1 MPPDENDTTVAQLA
15 LLSRRLEREHKA
27 RLAAEVLAE
36 QGLRELY
43 QTQQELRLLVSI
55 ADTANQSS
63 SITGALRFAV
73 TSICNHT
80 GWEVGHAYLNHQ
92 LPAASPL
99 RSARIWNDNLAPAF
113 AELRDLTEQR
123 SLVASDGWPGRV
135 LAVRQP
141 AWIRDLAAEPDAEC
155 QELSAAGQLRA
166 AFAFPVI
173 IGEEVAALLEFYCTR
188 VQDED
193 PSLLSLLSQVG
204 IQLSRAVER
213 KISQDKLLYD
223 ATHDALTG
231 LPNRQSFRQLLAQ
244 ALLQAQ
250 QRDTQCAVL
259 FIDLDHFKLVN
270 DSMGHHA
277 GDQLIVH
284 VARRIRSSLQ
294 CLELATPPNPYAQPS
309 CGSAV
314 VARLGGDEFTVL
326 LEDVIAESGPLQV
339 AEQIQE
345 VLKQPFQI
353 YGQDVY
359 SGASIGIA
367 LSAPGYY
374 SGDEILRDA
383 DMAMYQAKSRG
394 KSRCSVFDR
403 SMRDLAARRL
413 TIESDLRRALTK
425 QEFLLNYQPIVA
437 LDNGEIIGFEA
448 LIRWRRGSTIV
459 PPSDFIPVA
468 DEIGLIIPI
477 GQWVLE
483 EACRT
488 LRHWQN
494 HFPRQNPL
502 TISVN
507 VSPRQFRQPNFVTQ
521 VGWALHNAGI
531 EPSALTLEITEG
543 ATMGNPER
551 AIATLLQLRGLGVKL
566 SIDDFGTGYSSL
578 SYLHRF
584 PLHALKI
591 DRSFIARI
599 DGSFQSFQVVHS
611 IMSLANNLGI
621 GVVAEGIE
629 TIEQVEQLRALLC
642 QFGQGYHFSRPLT
655 QTDAQQLLTRP
666 VVCLTR

>member
-1 MPPDENDTTVAQLA
+1 MPPDASDSTIAQLA
-15 LLSRRLEREHKA
+15 LLARRVEREHKA

-43 QTQQELRLLVSI
+43 QAQQELRLLVSI
-55 ADTANQSS
+55 ADTANHAS
-63 SITGALRFAV
+63 SITETLRFAV

-80 GWEVGHAYLNHQ
+80 GWEVGHVYLNHQ
-92 LPAASPL
+92 LPAPSPL

-113 AELRDLTEQR
+113 AELRDFIEQR
-123 SLVASDGWPGRV
+123 RLVANDGWPGRV
-135 LAVRQP
+135 LAARQP
-141 AWIRDLAAEPDAEC
+141 LWIRDLAAERDADC
-155 QELSAAGQLRA
+155 WELRAAGQLRA
-166 AFAFPVI
+166 TFAFPVI
-173 IGEEVAALLEFYCTR
+173 IGEEVVALLEFSCTR

-193 PSLLSLLSQVG
+193 ASLLSLLSKVG
-204 IQLSRAVER
+204 VQLGRAVER

-231 LPNRQSFRQLLAQ
+231 LPNRQHFRQLLTQ

-250 QRDTQCAVL
+250 QRNTQCAVL

-277 GDQLIVH
+277 GDQLIIH
-284 VARRIRSSLQ
+284 VAQRVRSTLQRLEPIRHPDQ
-294 CLELATPPNPYAQPS
+294 YAQTL
-309 CGSAV
+309 CGGAV

-326 LEDVIAESGPLQV
+326 LENVTTESVPLQA
-339 AEQIQE
+339 AEQILE
-345 VLKQPFQI
+345 LLKQPFLI
-353 YGQDVY
+353 NGQEVY

-383 DMAMYQAKSRG
+383 DLAMYQAKSRG
-394 KSRCSVFDR
+394 KSRGKVFDR
-403 SMRDLAARRL
+403 GMRDQAAKRL
-413 TIESDLRRALTK
+413 TIESDLRRALPR

-448 LIRWRRGSTIV
+448 LIRWRRAGVIV
-459 PPSDFIPVA
+459 PPADFIPIA
-468 DEIGLIIPI
+468 DELGLIIPI
-477 GQWVLE
+477 GHWVLE

-488 LRHWQN
+488 LRDWQQ
-494 HFPRQNPL
+494 HFPRQQPL

-507 VSPRQFRQPNFVTQ
+507 VSPRQFRQPNFVSQ
-521 VGWALHNAGI
+521 VRQALHNAGI
-531 EPSALTLEITEG
+531 EPGALTLEITES

-551 AIATLLQLRGLGVKL
+551 AIATLLQLRDLGVKL

-621 GVVAEGIE
+621 AVVAEGIE
-629 TIEQVEQLRALLC
+629 TIEQVGHLRALLC
-642 QFGQGYHFSRPLT
+642 QFGQGYHFSRPLP
-655 QTDAQQLLTRP
+655 QADVLQLLTRP
-666 VVCLTR
+666 VLCLTR

>member
-1 MPPDENDTTVAQLA
+1 MPPDANDSTVAQLA

-36 QGLRELY
+36 QGLRQLY

-55 ADTANQSS
+55 ADTAIHAL
-63 SITGALRFAV
+63 SITEALRFAV
-73 TSICNHT
+73 TSICKHT
-80 GWEVGHAYLNHQ
+80 GWEVGHVSLNHQ
-92 LPAASPL
+92 LPAPGPL

-113 AELRDLTEQR
+113 AELRDFIEQR
-123 SLVASDGWPGRV
+123 RLVTNDGWPGRV
-135 LAVRQP
+135 SATRQP
-141 AWIRDLAAEPDAEC
+141 LWIRDLAAERGADC
-155 QELSAAGQLRA
+155 RELSAAGQLRA
-166 AFAFPVI
+166 TFAFPVI
-173 IGEEVAALLEFYCTR
+173 IGEEVVALLEFYCTR
-188 VQDED
+188 AQDED
-193 PSLLSLLSQVG
+193 ASLLSLLSQVG
-204 IQLSRAVER
+204 VQLSRTVER

-223 ATHDALTG
+223 ATHDPLTG
-231 LPNRQSFRQLLAQ
+231 LPNRQRFRQLLTH

-250 QRDTQCAVL
+250 QHNTQCAVL

-277 GDQLIVH
+277 GDQLIIH
-284 VARRIRSSLQ
+284 VAQRIRSSLQ
-294 CLELATPPNPYAQPS
+294 RLEPTMHPDHYAQTV
-309 CGSAV
+309 CGSAA

-326 LEDVIAESGPLQV
+326 LENVTTESVPLQA

-345 VLKQPFQI
+345 LLKQPFLI
-353 YGQDVY
+353 DGQEVY

-383 DMAMYQAKSRG
+383 DMAMYEAKSSG
-394 KSRCSVFDR
+394 KSRCIVFDR
-403 SMRDLAARRL
+403 GMRYQAAKRL
-413 TIESDLRRALTK
+413 TIESDLRRAL
-425 QEFLLNYQPIVA
+425 QRREFLLNYQPIVE

-448 LIRWRRGSTIV
+448 LIRWRRAGVIV
-459 PPSDFIPVA
+459 PPSEFIPIA
-468 DEIGLIIPI
+468 DELGLIIPI
-477 GQWVLE
+477 GHWVLE
-483 EACRT
+483 EACQT
-488 LRHWQN
+488 LRDWQKRL
-494 HFPRQNPL
+494 PSKKPL

-507 VSPRQFRQPNFVTQ
+507 VSPRQFRQPNFVSQ
-521 VGWALHNAGI
+521 VRQTLHNAGI
-531 EPSALTLEITEG
+531 EPGALTLEITES

-551 AIATLLQLRGLGVKL
+551 AIATLLQLRDLGVKL

-584 PLHALKI
+584 PLHTLKI

-621 GVVAEGIE
+621 AVVAEGIE
-629 TIEQVEQLRALLC
+629 TIEQVGHLRALLC
-642 QFGQGYHFSRPLT
+642 QFGQGYHFSRPLP
-655 QTDAQQLLTRP
+655 QADVLQLLTRP
-666 VVCLTR
+666 VLCLTR

>member
-1 MPPDENDTTVAQLA
+1 MPPDANDSTVAQLA
-15 LLSRRLEREHKA
+15 LLSRRLEREHRA

-36 QGLRELY
+36 RGLRELY

-55 ADTANQSS
+55 ADTANQAS
-63 SITGALRFAV
+63 SITEVLRFAV

-80 GWEVGHAYLNHQ
+80 GWEVGHAYLNHH

-99 RSARIWNDNLAPAF
+99 RSARIWNDSINPLF

-123 SLVASDGWPGRV
+123 SLVASNGWPGRV
-135 LAVRQP
+135 LATRQP

-155 QELSAAGQLRA
+155 RKLSAAGQIRA
-166 AFAFPVI
+166 AFAFPVTV
-173 IGEEVAALLEFYCTR
+173 GDDVVALLEFYCTR
-188 VQDED
+188 VRDED
-193 PSLLSLLSQVG
+193 HSLLLLLSQVG

-213 KISQDKLLYD
+213 KISQDRLLYD

-231 LPNRQSFRQLLAQ
+231 LPNRKSFRQLLAQ
-244 ALLQAQ
+244 TLLKAQ
-250 QRDTQCAVL
+250 QRNTQCAVL

-277 GDQLIVH
+277 GDQLIVQ
-284 VARRIRSSLQ
+284 VACRIRSSLQ
-294 CLELATPPNPYAQPS
+294 PLELPTSPDQSAQPF
-309 CGSAV
+309 CAAAL
-314 VARLGGDEFTVL
+314 VARLGGDEFTIL
-326 LEDVIAESGPLQV
+326 LDNVITESAPIQV

-345 VLKQPFQI
+345 ALKQPFQI
-353 YGQDVY
+353 NGQDVFT
-359 SGASIGIA
+359 GASIGIA

-383 DMAMYQAKSRG
+383 DLAMYQAKSRG
-394 KSRCSVFDR
+394 KSRCIVFDR
-403 SMRDLAARRL
+403 SMRDQAARRL
-413 TIESDLRRALTK
+413 TIENDLRRALTK

-448 LIRWRRGSTIV
+448 LIRWRRAGDIV
-459 PPSDFIPVA
+459 PPSDFIPIA
-468 DEIGLIIPI
+468 DEMGLIVPI
-477 GQWVLE
+477 GHWVLE

-488 LRHWQN
+488 LRDWQN
-494 HFPRQNPL
+494 QFPREKPI
-502 TISVN
+502 TIGVN
-507 VSPRQFRQPNFVTQ
+507 VSPRQFRQPNFVAQ
-521 VGWALHNAGI
+521 VRQALANARV

-543 ATMGNPER
+543 ATMGNPEQ
-551 AIATLLQLRGLGVKL
+551 AIATLLELRNIGVKL

-591 DRSFIARI
+591 DHSFIARI
-599 DGSFQSFQVVHS
+599 DGSFQSFQVVNS

-629 TIEQVEQLRALLC
+629 TTGQVEHLRSLLC
-642 QFGQGYHFSRPLT
+642 RFGQGFHFSKPLSRADT
-655 QTDAQQLLTRP
+655 HQLLAQSLLCVTR
-666 VVCLTR
+666 